1 MSTTF
6 QRTLS
11 AVESDGHGRSLVL
24 SLSLALLLGAGV
36 SWLSLS
42 RVNVYVTSDLARVEV
57 DLSAHPVQVSLGG
70 SVVWTSAVR
79 LGDRVEAG
87 TPLVELDPMPRRIEL
102 ARARA
107 ICEARK
113 RSIEAQHQALDAE
126 AKVLVRD
133 ARAAN
138 AAVGA
143 AWARQRAAKG
153 LAQVADES
161 SRIAQTLHDNALL
174 SQHELL
180 RERSQA
186 QERWGAATS
195 LESEAVSIDA
205 ERKVRLNER
214 ASSIDQ
220 RKVLIAELE
229 ADVAECDGDQKRL
242 EYEIGQHT
250 IRAPVS
256 GVIAELVPV
265 TPGAELATG
274 ARFAAIVPSG
284 APRVVA
290 ELVPGPSVGRV
301 RPGQRVRFALDG
313 FPWLQ
318 YGFVEGNVTHIG
330 SEPRGGR
337 IRVECA
343 LREHPPGLTLEH
355 GLPGRAEIIVE
366 AVSPFTLL
374 LRAAGQAALDLEE
387 PAPSTPGTPDSAG
400 APR

>member
-1 MSTTF
+1 MTTTF

-11 AVESDGHGRSLVL
+11 AVESDGHGRSLIL
-24 SLSLALLLGAGV
+24 ILSLALLLGGGV

-57 DLSAHPVQVSLGG
+57 DRSAHPVQASLGG
-70 SVVWTSAVR
+70 RVVWTSAVR

-87 TPLVELDPMPRRIEL
+87 TPLAELDPMPRRIEL
-102 ARARA
+102 SRARA

-113 RSIEAQHQALDAE
+113 RSIEAQHLALDAE
-126 AKVLVRD
+126 ARVLVRD

-143 AWARQRAAKG
+143 AWARQRAAKD

-186 QERWGAATS
+186 QEKWGAATS

-205 ERKVRLNER
+205 ERKVKLNER
-214 ASSIDQ
+214 ASNIDQ

-229 ADVAECDGDQKRL
+229 ADVAECEGDQKRL

-265 TPGAELATG
+265 TPGAELANG

-343 LREHPPGLTLEH
+343 LGEHPPGLTLEH

-366 AVSPFTLL
+366 EVSPFTLL

-387 PAPSTPGTPDSAG
+387 RAPSAPATPDSAG